1 MFIFQALAQN
11 LREVVPKKKEA
22 DFTNPIVV
30 DKNKMQLELMKI
42 EGIIENGS
50 LQGNKIFKDMLP
62 YFKDFKN
69 KFENPEKHYREDPP
83 VKYGKNNTV
92 VIDLYYILGNYSSM
106 DRNTQNLMQQLIQ
119 GAACT
124 SRK

>member
-1 MFIFQALAQN
+1 
-11 LREVVPKKKEA
+11 
-22 DFTNPIVV
+22 
-30 DKNKMQLELMKI
+30 
-42 EGIIENGS
+42 
-50 LQGNKIFKDMLP
+50 
-62 YFKDFKN
+62 
-69 KFENPEKHYREDPP
+69 EDPP

-106 DRNTQNLMQQLIQ
+106 DRNTQNLMEQLIQ